1 MHREQVMEHLW
12 PDSGKD
18 AAANSL
24 RGTLHTARKVL
35 GAEGSD
41 CLVSENGSLL
51 LCPEGEL

>member
-1 MHREQVMEHLW
+1 MEHLW